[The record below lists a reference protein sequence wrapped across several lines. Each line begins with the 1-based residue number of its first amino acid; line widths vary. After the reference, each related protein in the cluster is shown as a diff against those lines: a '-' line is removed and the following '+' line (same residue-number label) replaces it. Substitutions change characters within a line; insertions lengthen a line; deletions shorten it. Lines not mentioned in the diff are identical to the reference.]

1 TEPSIDLAAADVRRW
16 LDERLPGHMVPEQ
29 FAVLDELPLTSNG
42 KVDRAAVAA
51 GPWWAEEQ
59 SEDEVAPP
67 QGRMEELLGDLWLE
81 FLPVERVTRTDNFF
95 RCGGDSLI
103 GTRLVARLGSVG
115 VEGAELRGLF
125 ANPTLAGFAATLDF
139 GATSAARFVAE
150 PDARHDPFPVTD
162 VQQAYLLGR
171 RPEFTLGGVGC
182 HFYVEFDSADVDV
195 ARLEQAWNT
204 LIARHDMLR
213 AVFDETGQQR
223 VLATVPGFAIPV
235 TEVAADEAEPALTR
249 LRTEMSHRLFD
260 PAQWPLFDVR
270 AVRYGQ
276 RVRLGVGLDN
286 LVLDALSVLILFTEL
301 NLLYDD
307 PQAVLRPVG
316 VTFRDYQMNTRP
328 DPGEL
333 AAAREY
339 WSSRLDR
346 LPPAP
351 DLPLAVDPVHITA
364 PRFLRRQ
371 LHLDRE
377 HWGVI
382 TKRAREHEITP
393 SALLLACYAEVLG
406 AWSGRPDMTLTLTT
420 FRRQEVHPDINNILG
435 DFTSL
440 LLVAY
445 EPEPGTGLAARARAL
460 QEQMWRDLDHQAVS
474 ATWVLREMARRAG
487 LAETSMPVVFT
498 SALGVLD
505 GLDTTAAADF
515 AWGISQ
521 TPQVWLD
528 HQVREYADGL
538 AVNWDHVEG
547 LFPPGVIDQMFG
559 AYQAALDWL
568 ATGDWSAPLPVSGPA
583 RDIAPVSR

>member
-1 TEPSIDLAAADVRRW
+1 
-16 LDERLPGHMVPEQ
+16 
-29 FAVLDELPLTSNG
+29 
-42 KVDRAAVAA
+42 
-51 GPWWAEEQ
+51 
-59 SEDEVAPP
+59 
-67 QGRMEELLGDLWLE
+67 MEELLGDLWLE

-103 GTRLVARLGSVG
+103 GTRLVARLGSLG

-223 VLATVPGFAIPV
+223 VLATVPGFTIPV
-235 TEVAADEAEPALTR
+235 AEVAADEAEPALAR

-316 VTFRDYQMNTRP
+316 VTFRDYQLNTRP
-328 DPGEL
+328 EPGEL

-339 WSSRLDR
+339 WRSRLDR
-346 LPPAP
+346 LPPRRTFRWPSIPYTSPRRGSCAGSCTWTGSTGGDHEAGAGARDHAVGAAARVLRRGARRVERP
-351 DLPLAVDPVHITA
+351 AGHDVDPHHV
-364 PRFLRRQ
+364 P
-371 LHLDRE
+371 
-377 HWGVI
+377 
-382 TKRAREHEITP
+382 
-393 SALLLACYAEVLG
+393 
-406 AWSGRPDMTLTLTT
+406 
-420 FRRQEVHPDINNILG
+420 
-435 DFTSL
+435 
-440 LLVAY
+440 
-445 EPEPGTGLAARARAL
+445 AA
-460 QEQMWRDLDHQAVS
+460 
-474 ATWVLREMARRAG
+474 G
-487 LAETSMPVVFT
+487 
-498 SALGVLD
+498 G
-505 GLDTTAAADF
+505 
-515 AWGISQ
+515 
-521 TPQVWLD
+521 
-528 HQVREYADGL
+528 
-538 AVNWDHVEG
+538 
-547 LFPPGVIDQMFG
+547 PPGHQ
-559 AYQAALDWL
+559 QH
-568 ATGDWSAPLPVSGPA
+568 P
-583 RDIAPVSR
+583 R